1 MNRRKFSALALAFFS
16 LPLAAGRAFA
26 MAFADYKPDSFVK
39 LLSSGNPVIVHVH
52 ADWCAVCKAQIPVMD
67 RVLARAAYK
76 NVRAVRVNFD
86 REKQFLTDFRI
97 VRQSTI
103 VVFRGGK
110 EVARLSY
117 ETDPARIEQTLE
129 RAVA

>member
-1 MNRRKFSALALAFFS
+1 MNRRKFSALALAVFA
-16 LPLAAGRAFA
+16 LPLAAGRAVA
-26 MAFADYKPDSFVK
+26 MSFADYKADSFVR
-39 LLSSGNPVIVHVH
+39 LLSAGNPIVVHVH

-86 REKQFLTDFRI
+86 REKQFLTDYRV

-103 VVFRGGK
+103 IVFRGGK
-110 EVARLSY
+110 EIARLSY

>member
-1 MNRRKFSALALAFFS
+1 MNRRKFSALALAAFA

-26 MAFADYKPDSFVK
+26 MAFADYKAESFVK
-39 LLSSGNPVIVHVH
+39 LLSSGNPVVVHVH

-67 RVLARAAYK
+67 RVLARAAFK

-86 REKQFLTDFRI
+86 REKQFLTDFRVI
-97 VRQSTI
+97 RQSTI
-103 VVFRGGK
+103 IVFRGGK
-110 EVARLSY
+110 EIARLSY
-117 ETDPARIEQTLE
+117 DTDPARIEQTLE